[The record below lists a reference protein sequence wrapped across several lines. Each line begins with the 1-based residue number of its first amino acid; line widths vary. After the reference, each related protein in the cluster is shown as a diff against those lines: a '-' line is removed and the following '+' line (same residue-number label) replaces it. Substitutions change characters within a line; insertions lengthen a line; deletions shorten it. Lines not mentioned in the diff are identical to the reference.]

1 MLYFFATAAVALSSE
16 IYAHPT
22 HRNANSDLSMIKEA
36 TTFLAS
42 VSCEEPGTFVDFIL
56 SVCSDLER
64 SAKCAFHQ
72 AQNDVVNPETTG
84 LNEDAVDA
92 DSAMSEQQRQPSTYA
107 DQSVFNEVDL
117 LTDTNSEL
125 FNAQWSVPPF
135 WNLQDMLIGMPSPS
149 N

>member
-1 MLYFFATAAVALSSE
+1 
-16 IYAHPT
+16 
-22 HRNANSDLSMIKEA
+22 
-36 TTFLAS
+36 
-42 VSCEEPGTFVDFIL
+42 
-56 SVCSDLER
+56 
-64 SAKCAFHQ
+64 
-72 AQNDVVNPETTG
+72 
-84 LNEDAVDA
+84 
-92 DSAMSEQQRQPSTYA
+92 MSEQQRQPSTYA